1 MVPEDSVISSPNPF
15 EGADAHN
22 PAIRVLSR
30 KFLWSTVAIILAGE
44 AVYPAI
50 LLSGPPEQWFRA
62 SGPVL
67 MVGVSLLAG
76 FLLARGKAQAALHR
90 LIYGVWAIITLVA
103 LINGGIRVPLVY
115 AYPLVILV
123 TGWMISGRAAVI
135 IAALTSL
142 TTLALVLAQS
152 LGLLRQVPEAP
163 ALLYAVSQVFVNIL
177 SAVLIIFLVQAYIRR
192 LSELN
197 AVSTGFAQRTRDL
210 EMTRSEL
217 HQAQAVAKVGSW
229 IYDLRSDTMRLSDET
244 CRIFGLPLGTTGT
257 HAAYLS
263 RTVAEDRRELN
274 QAWEAALAGE
284 AFDHE
289 HRIRVGE
296 SIRWVRQRAEMKRD
310 ADGSVFHAVGIS
322 QDITERKL
330 ADIGLRQSEK
340 RFSTAFSS
348 SPVASSIASLESGL
362 VLEANDNFER
372 DYGWTQADMI
382 GHTTLE
388 FGLWPDDL
396 TRKAFAKAIRHNGR
410 LVDYETVFMHKN
422 GGHRNVSISGEV
434 IELDGQACILA
445 YTTDITARKRADAQI
460 QNLAFFDPLTQ
471 LPNRRLL
478 MDRLK
483 QSLASGTRRQ
493 RLGALLFIDL
503 DNFKTLN
510 DTHGHDKGDQLLQLV
525 AQRLTASVRECDTV
539 ARLGG
544 DEFVVMLEDLS
555 ENPVEAV
562 TQTKVVAEKILE
574 TLNQNYQLAHYVH
587 HSTPSI
593 GVTLFGGQ
601 PEDIEEPLKRA
612 DLAMYQSKTAGRNT
626 IRFFDPQMQAV
637 VAARASLELGLREAL
652 AEEHFL
658 LYYQPQVMG
667 ENLVTGAEVL
677 LRWKHPQRGLVS
689 PAEFIPLAEETG
701 LILPLGNW
709 VLETA
714 CAQLARWCGNPALTH
729 LTVSVNVS
737 TRQFHQTDFVDQVLS
752 VLARTGANP
761 NRLKLELTESLLVSN
776 FDDVIAKMNTLQTHG
791 VGFALDDFG
800 TGYSSL
806 SYLKRLPLDQ
816 IKIDQSFVRDI
827 LIDPNDAAI
836 AKMVIVLAESLGL
849 LVVAEGVETQAQKD
863 ALAGQGCHAYQ
874 GYLFSRPLPIEEFE
888 AFLLNR

>member
-1 MVPEDSVISSPNPF
+1 MTIEDAVVLNSNPF
-15 EGADAHN
+15 EGPDANN
-22 PAIRVLSR
+22 PATRLLSR
-30 KFLWSTVAIILAGE
+30 RFLWSAVALVLLGE
-44 AVYPAI
+44 AVYLAV
-50 LLSGPPEQWFRA
+50 LLTGPPEQWFRA

-67 MVGVSLLAG
+67 MTLVALAVGL
-76 FLLARGKAQAALHR
+76 LLARGKPKAALHT
-90 LIYGVWAIITLVA
+90 LIYGMWIIITLVA
-103 LINGGIRVPLVY
+103 VINGGIRAPLVY
-115 AYPLVILV
+115 AYPLVIL
-123 TGWMISGRAAVI
+123 TAGWMVSSRAAINVTI
-135 IAALTSL
+135 LTSL
-142 TTLALVLAQS
+142 TTVALVLAQS
-152 LGLLRQVPEAP
+152 QGWLRQPPQAP
-163 ALLYAVSQVFVNIL
+163 VMLYAVSQIFVNIL
-177 SAVLIIFLVQAYIRR
+177 AALLIIFLVQAYMRR
-192 LSELN
+192 LAELN
-197 AVSTGFAQRTRDL
+197 TVTARFAQRTRDL
-210 EMTRSEL
+210 EETRTDL
-217 HQAQAVAKVGSW
+217 QQAQAVAKVGSW
-229 IYDLRSDTMRLSDET
+229 VYDLSTDTMRLSDET
-244 CRIFGLPLGTTGT
+244 CRIFGLPPGTTGT
-257 HAAYLS
+257 HDAYLS
-263 RTVAEDRRELN
+263 RTVAEDRDELN
-274 QAWEAALAGE
+274 KAWEAALKGAE
-284 AFDHE
+284 FDYE
-289 HRIRVGE
+289 HRIRIGE
-296 SIRWVRQRAEMKRD
+296 SVRWVRQKAEMSRS
-310 ADGSVFHAVGIS
+310 ADGTVVRAAGIS

-330 ADIGLRQSEK
+330 ADIKLRQSEA

-348 SPVASSIASLESGL
+348 SPVASSIASLNSGL
-362 VLEANDNFER
+362 VLEANQHFER

-388 FGLWPDDL
+388 FGLWPDEL
-396 TRKAFAKAIRHNGR
+396 TRKAFVKAIRLNSR
-410 LVDYETVFMHKN
+410 LVDYETVWMHKN
-422 GGHRNVSISGEV
+422 GGRRTVSISGE
-434 IELDGQACILA
+434 IITLNGETCILA

-483 QSLASGTRRQ
+483 QSLASSSRRQ
-493 RLGALLFIDL
+493 SLGALLFIDL

-574 TLNQNYQLAHYVH
+574 ALNQNYQLAHYVH

-593 GVTLFGGQ
+593 GVTLFGGL

-637 VAARASLELGLREAL
+637 VAERASLELGLREAL
-652 AEEHFL
+652 ADEHFL

-677 LRWKHPQRGLVS
+677 LRWRHPQRGLVS

-714 CAQLARWCGNPALTH
+714 CAQLARWSGKPSLAH
-729 LTVSVNVS
+729 LTISVNVS
-737 TRQFHQTDFVDQVLS
+737 TRQFNQPDFVDQVLS
-752 VLARTGANP
+752 VLARTGASP

-836 AKMVIVLAESLGL
+836 AKMVIVLADSLGL

-863 ALAGQGCHAYQ
+863 ALAKQGCHAYQ
-874 GYLFSRPLPIEEFE
+874 GYLFSRPLPIDEFE
-888 AFLLNR
+888 AFLSRN